1 MENPAIARGSFEEP
15 MVVVVEIAKAKDAP
29 TIKLITD
36 AAYSKYIEPLGM
48 LPAAMKVQ
56 YDTLVETQKV
66 YVLRV
71 GGDVV
76 GSVTLS
82 GEGDSVTINNLVVAP
97 PAQGRGFGRLLM
109 NYAEDKA
116 LGQGFTA
123 VTLFA
128 NEKMHD
134 NIAWYTKI
142 GFIETGRKKEDGFN
156 RVYFRK
162 NLI

>member
-1 MENPAIARGSFEEP
+1 MENPAIARKSFEEP
-15 MVVVVEIAKAKDAP
+15 MVEIAKAEDVP
-29 TIKLITD
+29 SIKLITD
-36 AAYSKYIEPLGM
+36 AAYSKYIEVLGM

-56 YDTLVETQKV
+56 YNKIVEMQKV

-76 GSVTLS
+76 GSIILS
-82 GEGDSVTINNLVVAP
+82 TAGDSVTVNNLVVAP
-97 PAQGRGFGRLLM
+97 SAQGRGFGRLLM
-109 NYAEDKA
+109 KYAEDKA
-116 LGQGFTA
+116 RGQDLAA

-142 GFIETGRKKEDGFN
+142 GFIETGREREDGFN

>member
-1 MENPAIARGSFEEP
+1 MENPAISRKSLEEP
-15 MVVVVEIAKAKDAP
+15 VVEIAKAKDVP
-29 TIKLITD
+29 SIKLITD
-36 AAYSKYIEPLGM
+36 AAYSKYIKVLGM

-56 YDTLVETQKV
+56 YDKIVEMQEA

-76 GSVTLS
+76 GSIILS
-82 GEGDSVTINNLVVAP
+82 TADDSVTVNNLVVAP
-97 PAQGRGFGRLLM
+97 SAQGRGFGRLLM
-109 NYAEDKA
+109 KYAEDKA
-116 LGQGFTA
+116 RGQGLAA

-134 NIAWYTKI
+134 NIAWYTRI
-142 GFIETGRKKEDGFN
+142 GFIETGRKTEDGFN